1 MVINNPLGKKKKE
14 RKTLVIK
21 LETPRKNKT
30 GETQKFKEMS
40 YRAQKQAIRLHGK
53 ETRDCQYKV

>member
-1 MVINNPLGKKKKE
+1 MDGDKQPPREEKK

-40 YRAQKQAIRLHGK
+40 YRAQKQAICFHGK
-53 ETRDCQYKV
+53 ETRDCQYEV